1 MLLEDLVAGSNFYNL
16 ENVGSQPAY
25 PVLMITG
32 PEIEQVAV
40 TVENRALTWV
50 ASAGNLG
57 ASMLIIDCLRGE
69 VTQNGINVLAD
80 VQDNSLFPE
89 LAPGDNDVL
98 IQLVGGPGQMTL
110 TYRHA

>member
-1 MLLEDLVAGSNFYNL
+1 
-16 ENVGSQPAY
+16 
-25 PVLMITG
+25 MITG
-32 PEIEQVAV
+32 PEIQQVAV

-80 VQDNSLFPE
+80 VQDSSLFPE

-98 IQLVGGPGQMTL
+98 IQVVGGPGQMAL
-110 TYRHA
+110 TYRHAWGPETRRGLIEVRTLDDVTWWS